1 MSAICSG
8 CPGRV
13 LVIAHRGA
21 SGYRPE
27 HTLAAYEL
35 AAELGADYL
44 EPDLVA
50 TLDGVLVARHENEIS
65 ATTDVAD
72 QAVFADRRITK
83 IVGGTAVTG
92 WFVEDF
98 TYAELRTLRARERMP
113 HLRASNTAYDG
124 QEYIPT
130 FDEIVTLARRESAR
144 LGRPIGVYPEIKH
157 PTHFRRLGLPLEELL
172 AERLIALGLNT
183 ADGQAIVQSFEPS
196 SLRRLAVMTGV
207 LLVQLVDDGGAPY
220 DFVGSGEGRTYADL
234 ITPAGLRE
242 ISTYAQILGAHK
254 ELVIPRRQD
263 GSLAEP
269 SGLVTHAHQ
278 AGLAVAAWTFRSE
291 PRFLPSGHTFASEL
305 TRYVAA
311 GVDAVFADQP
321 DLAVETLT
329 RSATVLSAE
338 LSR

>member
-130 FDEIVTLARRESAR
+130 FDEIVT
-144 LGRPIGVYPEIKH
+144 IGVYPEIKH

-183 ADGQAIVQSFEPS
+183 ADGRAIVQSFEPS

>member
-1 MSAICSG
+1 M
-8 CPGRV
+8 
-13 LVIAHRGA
+13 IAHRGA

-27 HTLAAYEL
+27 HTLAAYKL

-50 TLDGVLVARHENEIS
+50 SLDGVLVARHENEIS
-65 ATTDVAD
+65 ATTDVAEHP
-72 QAVFADRRITK
+72 VFADRRITK

-98 TYAELRTLRARERMP
+98 TYAELGTLRARERMP

-124 QEYIPT
+124 QEHIPT
-130 FDEIVTLARRESAR
+130 FDEIVTLARQQSAR

-157 PTHFRRLGLPLEELL
+157 PTHFRRMGLPLEELI
-172 AERLIALGLNT
+172 AERLIALGLNS

-207 LLVQLVDDGGAPY
+207 LLVQLIDDGGAPY
-220 DFVGSGEGRTYADL
+220 DFVGAGDERTYGDL

-242 ISTYAQILGAHK
+242 ISTYAQIVGAHK
-254 ELVIPRRQD
+254 ELVIPRRHD
-263 GSLAEP
+263 GSLSEP
-269 SGLVTHAHQ
+269 SGLVTDAHQ

-291 PRFLPSGHTFASEL
+291 PRFLPSGHSFASEL
-305 TRYVAA
+305 TRYAAA

-321 DLAVETLT
+321 DLAVENLT
-329 RSATVLSAE
+329 RDPTVLSG
-338 LSR
+338 